1 MLPQRAAVDDI
12 DTDTDLIA
20 EANLASRDDDPAEQT
35 TQTTP
40 AIVVPTRRQRRA
52 AQQLQARKVGR
63 IVRHVDPF
71 SVLRVAS
78 VFYLCVLLTVTVA
91 SLFLWALAANAGII
105 SGIEDFIR
113 QAMAL
118 ESFKFDA
125 NKLFKL
131 EMLGGSILWLVASV
145 ATALGA
151 VVFNF
156 IADLTGGLRVTVV
169 EEESARLVSARSPAP
184 RV

>member
-1 MLPQRAAVDDI
+1 MLPQRVAVDEV
-12 DTDTDLIA
+12 DTDPDLIA
-20 EANLASRDDDPAEQT
+20 EANVAARDDVARDQT
-35 TQTTP
+35 VAP
-40 AIVVPTRRQRRA
+40 PIVTPTRRQRRA

-71 SVLRVAS
+71 SVLRVAA
-78 VFYLCVLLTVTVA
+78 VFYLCVLLMLTIA
-91 SLFLWALAANAGII
+91 SMFLWALATRAGLI
-105 SGIEDFIR
+105 GGAEDFIR
-113 QAMAL
+113 QTLAL
-118 ESFKFDA
+118 ESFKFEG
-125 NKLFKL
+125 NTLFKL
-131 EMLGGSILWLVASV
+131 EVLGGAALWLLASV

-169 EEESARLVSARSPAP
+169 EEESARLVSAAPGKP